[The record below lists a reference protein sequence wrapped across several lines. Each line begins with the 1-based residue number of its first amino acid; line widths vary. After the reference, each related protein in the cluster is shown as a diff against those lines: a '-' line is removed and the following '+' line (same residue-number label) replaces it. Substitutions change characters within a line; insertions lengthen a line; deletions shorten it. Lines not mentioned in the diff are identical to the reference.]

1 MNINNYDSKANDI
14 ITESF
19 TGEITSTK
27 RRLEAPFRHST
38 FAEAFFLG
46 RLSIEKELYPNKEG
60 RENAVTILI
69 IQ

>member
-46 RLSIEKELYPNKEG
+46 RLSIEKEL
-60 RENAVTILI
+60 
-69 IQ
+69 